1 MCIHYSFQH
10 QRLKVASWWW
20 TGQLFLKLTAPSAT
34 EAPGPL
40 MAGYNH
46 MATIR
51 QPLSLLS

>member
-1 MCIHYSFQH
+1 MCIHDSFQH

-40 MAGYNH
+40 KAGYNH

-51 QPLSLLS
+51 QPLSLRS